1 MCFSAGDK
9 AIPET
14 IEWSVCDPL
23 GFCCNGCVSLQ
34 ETKPFKKPVG
44 GVSMFGGGVGPLAEL
59 RKRTASQTQSDD
71 ASPTSE
77 TSSEFVWQA
86 PASSGDSSSCNSW
99 GFLFVCLFLPRN

>member
-1 MCFSAGDK
+1 M
-9 AIPET
+9 
-14 IEWSVCDPL
+14 
-23 GFCCNGCVSLQ
+23 CNGCVSLQ

-44 GVSMFGGGVGPLAEL
+44 GVSMFGGGAGPLAEL

-86 PASSGDSSSCNSW
+86 PASSTASSRDSSSCNSW
-99 GFLFVCLFLPRN
+99 GFLFVCFYHVISPVWAIWAVIPG